1 MAGHVNTFDCPDVV
15 ADCEVVWGDGALVV
29 GVGELVGALVVVAAT
44 VGDLVVGA
52 AVGALVEATVGALV
66 VAA

>member
-1 MAGHVNTFDCPDVV
+1 M
-15 ADCEVVWGDGALVV
+15 
-29 GVGELVGALVVVAAT
+29 AAT

-66 VAA
+66 VAACVLLEVLGAFVGQLVVPLPPCENYSKACWNE